1 MVIYPRF
8 DGHRE
13 WLGIGDWTLLDDL
26 FAALD
31 VCGYNY
37 EYRKYRPDHERH
49 PGRVICG
56 SESAPK
62 EAFENWREAEEL
74 NHVIGDF
81 VWTSLDYLGE
91 SGIGR
96 VRFDGEG
103 EHFGAYPWHQANCGD
118 LDLCGWKRPQSY
130 YRDILWHRGDKLHL
144 AVHPDTH
151 GANADDYLLGLAGRV
166 SQLDL
171 AGA

>member
-49 PGRVICG
+49 PAASFV
-56 SESAPK
+56 APSPLP
-62 EAFENWREAEEL
+62 R
-74 NHVIGDF
+74 
-81 VWTSLDYLGE
+81 
-91 SGIGR
+91 
-96 VRFDGEG
+96 
-103 EHFGAYPWHQANCGD
+103 
-118 LDLCGWKRPQSY
+118 KRLKTGGKP
-130 YRDILWHRGDKLHL
+130 R
-144 AVHPDTH
+144 
-151 GANADDYLLGLAGRV
+151 N
-166 SQLDL
+166 
-171 AGA
+171 